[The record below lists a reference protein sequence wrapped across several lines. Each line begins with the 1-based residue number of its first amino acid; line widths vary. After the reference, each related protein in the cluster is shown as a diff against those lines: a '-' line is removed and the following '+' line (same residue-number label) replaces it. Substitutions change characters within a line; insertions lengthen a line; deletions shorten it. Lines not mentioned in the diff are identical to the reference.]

1 MEVQGQ
7 HRQIVLETPISKMI
21 RSKWTGG
28 CGSSSRV
35 SALSVKIQV
44 QIPVIPK
51 KEKKEENNPIK
62 K

>member
-1 MEVQGQ
+1 
-7 HRQIVLETPISKMI
+7 
-21 RSKWTGG
+21 
-28 CGSSSRV
+28 V